1 MKGGF
6 MSSRDLP
13 ARPSLDHLKNEAK
26 ALHKAFDQGDP
37 DARRRIHERLGD
49 ESAIKLSDAQRVIAR
64 EYGFPNWARLRDHVR
79 SFAGGEEAV
88 ASFLAAVNDQDM
100 ARAKRVLRE
109 HPAIA
114 RESLHV
120 ASVLGLVDEVRRL
133 IAENPA
139 RVTERA
145 GSSNGVP
152 LLYLCYSPFH
162 GESAERDAGLLA
174 TARVLLDAG
183 SDPNT
188 KDSRYHVPALYAVTG
203 LRSVLPIARL
213 LLDAGAN
220 PTDEE
225 SVFHAAE
232 RFHKDALELLLQ
244 AGAKLDFIGEWGNT
258 AIYFL
263 LRWHDLERETP
274 VRQGVEWLLEHGAD
288 PNVRSGKERET
299 ALHIAARRGQ
309 SPGVI
314 KLLLDHGADVN
325 ATRDDGS
332 TAWLLARR
340 GAFDAAAS
348 LLEAAGAT
356 TSSLSPLDLMLEAC
370 ARGDVDAARRLGSPE
385 LVNALAPSDRLLL
398 PEAAAEDRNSTVL
411 ACLAAGYPVDTTDSV
426 GATALHHAT
435 IRGRVSLT
443 RLLLDAGADISIRD
457 SEHSS
462 TPLGWALFGSD
473 ISKDSDADYEATVRA
488 LLEKGARPRSD
499 EYMSRRPGVRAV
511 LRKFGVTSGHDVRQA
526 DPPANAGG

>member
-1 MKGGF
+1 

-13 ARPSLDHLKNEAK
+13 ARPNLDHLKNEAK
-26 ALHKAFDQGDP
+26 ALHKAFGQGDP
-37 DARRRIHERLGD
+37 DARRRIHEILGD
-49 ESAIKLSDAQRVIAR
+49 ASAIKLSDAQRVVAR
-64 EYGFPNWARLRDHVR
+64 EYGFPNWARLSDHVR

-88 ASFLAAVNDQDM
+88 AAFLAAVNAQDA

-120 ASVLGLVDEVRRL
+120 AAVLGLVDEVRRL
-133 IAENPA
+133 IAEHPSG
-139 RVTERA
+139 VTEPS
-145 GSSNGVP
+145 GSSGGVP
-152 LLYLCYSPFH
+152 LLYLCYSTFH
-162 GESAERDAGLLA
+162 GESAERDADLLA

-183 SDPNT
+183 SDANT

-213 LLDAGAN
+213 LLAAGAN

-232 RFHKDALELLLQ
+232 HFHKDALELLLQ
-244 AGAKLDFIGEWGNT
+244 AGANLNFVGEWGNT

-309 SPGVI
+309 SPPVI
-314 KLLLDHGADVN
+314 QLLLDHRADVN

-340 GAFDAAAS
+340 GGFDEVAA
-348 LLEAAGAT
+348 LLESAGAT
-356 TSSLSPLDLMLEAC
+356 TSPLSPLDVMLEAC
-370 ARGDVDAARRLGSPE
+370 GRGDVDAARRLGSPE
-385 LVNALAPSDRLLL
+385 LVNALAASDRLLL
-398 PEAAAEDRNSTVL
+398 PESAAGDRNSIVR
-411 ACLAAGYPVDTTDSV
+411 ACLAAGFPVDTTDSM
-426 GATALHHAT
+426 GATALHHAA
-435 IRGRVSLT
+435 ISGRASLT

-457 SEHSS
+457 NEHSS
-462 TPLGWALFGSD
+462 TPLGWALFGAD
-473 ISKDSDADYEATVRA
+473 ISKDSDADYEETVRA
-488 LLEKGARPRSD
+488 LLEAGARPRTD
-499 EYMSRRPGVRAV
+499 EYMSRRPEVRAV
-511 LRKFGVTSGHDVRQA
+511 LRRFGVTSGHDVRKV
-526 DPPANAGG
+526 DPPADAGG